1 MIKDA
6 KLKEMELYYDTG
18 RLVTDACFSIKN
30 FYRGVP
36 HDLGHAL
43 NRFYRIS
50 DDLEEVLIMIG
61 EGYSEVWHEYITTL
75 NEMPRVQH
83 KETINYVDAL
93 LDKTMDAFDKGRV
106 KRETVTES
114 LNSVLLRVNH
124 NLFVLNRM
132 KEEEK

>member
-1 MIKDA
+1 MINDA
-6 KLKEMELYYDTG
+6 KLKEIERYYDTG
-18 RLVTDACFSIKN
+18 RLITDACFLIKKL
-30 FYRGVP
+30 YRAVP

-43 NRFYRIS
+43 NRIYSIS

-75 NEMPRVQH
+75 NEMPRVQY
-83 KETINYVDAL
+83 KETLNYVNTL
-93 LDKTMDAFDKGRV
+93 LDETMDAFDKGRV

-114 LNSVLLRVNH
+114 LNSVLWRVNH